1 MRLGHSRLI
10 SRQPAWDHAW
20 PSGCLNISLTNKIS
34 LQSIIF
40 KCIFVLFCP
49 RTVSGNQSSGA
60 VRHFRHNY
68 CCPFQAALFIL
79 IILYKAFF
87 VQIGDVVNLSSREE
101 QNFIRAPA
109 TEDLLKMLKG
119 ETAELQWETEI
130 RLELALQA
138 LRSGF
143 SLTEIVQKAVC
154 QLEKYVIAQILKST
168 NGNKA
173 ETARILK
180 VDYKTLY
187 RKMYK
192 YFGTFP
198 DILPA
203 SQVDGPQASMGTGL
217 SRKSADLA

>member
-1 MRLGHSRLI
+1 M
-10 SRQPAWDHAW
+10 
-20 PSGCLNISLTNKIS
+20 
-34 LQSIIF
+34 
-40 KCIFVLFCP
+40 
-49 RTVSGNQSSGA
+49 
-60 VRHFRHNY
+60 
-68 CCPFQAALFIL
+68 
-79 IILYKAFF
+79 
-87 VQIGDVVNLSSREE
+87 NLSSREE

-109 TEDLLKMLKG
+109 TEDLLKILKG
-119 ETAELQWETEI
+119 EASDLQWETEI

-154 QLEKYVIAQILKST
+154 QLEKYVITQILKST

-198 DILPA
+198 GFLPA
-203 SQVDGPQASMGTGL
+203 SQADGPQASMSAGL
-217 SRKSADLA
+217 SRNSADLA